1 MDMTLDF
8 AILVGIYTGIAA
20 AFDLKMRRIPN
31 YVTVPAALI
40 GLGYHA
46 LMPSG
51 MGVWMSLAGF
61 AVGFSLLLLPW
72 LLGGGGMGD
81 VKLLAALGTW
91 LGPLMVLV
99 AFGVSA
105 VLASFMSILVMMKST
120 MSKGIQKTRRQY
132 MGKSKAGKPRRAIPF
147 AIPVALSTWLMLAWM
162 VAKQSLIQ

>member
-61 AVGFSLLLLPW
+61 AVGFSLLLL
-72 LLGGGGMGD
+72 L
-81 VKLLAALGTW
+81 
-91 LGPLMVLV
+91 
-99 AFGVSA
+99 S
-105 VLASFMSILVMMKST
+105 
-120 MSKGIQKTRRQY
+120 
-132 MGKSKAGKPRRAIPF
+132 GKYSGLRPR
-147 AIPVALSTWLMLAWM
+147 
-162 VAKQSLIQ
+162 